1 MISTMGFIGNGSLLI
16 FFFFFSSRRR
26 HTRCAL
32 VTGVQTCALPICAL
46 DVQVLILG
54 GDARVAELHAEAP
67 AIVRKLLQNDFI
79 SHIYFAKKFALFI
92 GIGRPLRKSWKFR
105 TVCPPVTSLMPSVRA
120 FLASTAH
127 RRPTNSRR
135 SEEHTSEIQS

>member
-1 MISTMGFIGNGSLLI
+1 MIRRPPGSTRTDTLFPSTTLFRSLREP
-16 FFFFFSSRRR
+16 S
-26 HTRCAL
+26 
-32 VTGVQTCALPICAL
+32 AL

-120 FLASTAH
+120 FLASTAN
-127 RRPTNSRR
+127 RRPTNR
-135 SEEHTSEIQS
+135 SEERRDGKECVSTGRLRGSPLP